1 MPKIKKIYVGTNQ
14 VRPAYWNYTPT
25 SNTLVYYPFKEDMND
40 YSWNNKNLSIDSGT
54 VSYADNKIT
63 ISNAL
68 RGSTI
73 LNGVSWAFTI
83 SFWTVWNGNAIY
95 DADSWWPQWYN
106 TARWNWDYWWNA
118 IINNSWRRA
127 GNTTAAGTA
136 SDFVLLTVVYNW
148 SQFLAYLN
156 GTQTGTVTNC
166 TGNIKWTATQFI
178 IEWWTWGQ
186 VIIERWAWS
195 ASEVL
200 DYYNNSKWNY
210 WL

>member
-1 MPKIKKIYVGTNQ
+1 MFEHPLKNAYIGE
-14 VRPAYWNYTPT
+14 RPYYDYTPT

-73 LNGVSWAFTI
+73 LNGVSGAFTI
-83 SFWTVWNGNAIY
+83 SFRCTWAWSYNFY
-95 DADSWWPQWYN
+95 DRDSWWPQWFCGAN
-106 TARWNWDYWWNA
+106 WNGNYRWNA

-136 SDFVLLTVVYNW
+136 SDFVLLTVVYDW

-166 TGNIKWTATQFI
+166 TGNIKWTATYFL

-186 VIIERWAWS
+186 VIIEKWAWS
-195 ASEVL
+195 VS
-200 DYYNNSKWNY
+200 DIQTYYNNSKWNY

>member
-1 MPKIKKIYVGTNQ
+1 MFEHELKNAYIGKKPY
-14 VRPAYWNYTPT
+14 YDYTPT
-25 SNTLVYYPFKEDMND
+25 SSTIAYYPFKEDIND
-40 YSWNNKNLSIDSGT
+40 HSWNGNNLSIASGT
-54 VSYADNKIT
+54 VSYSDNKIT
-63 ISNAL
+63 ISNGL
-68 RGSTI
+68 QKTTGI

-106 TARWNWDYWWNA
+106 APRWGDYWWNA

-127 GNTTAAGTA
+127 GNTTSAGTA
-136 SDFVLLTVVYNW
+136 SDFVLMTIVYNW

-156 GTQTGTVTNC
+156 GTQTGTVTSC
-166 TGNIKWTATQFI
+166 TGNIKWTATKFV
-178 IEWWTWGQ
+178 IEWWTRWQ